1 MLETGIE
8 TNIVID
14 KYSIYS
20 ATEAAM
26 SNVLQKTEINGKEE
40 IWIILWFL
48 KVQCCSFGE
57 DITKYSPISIQ
68 CCCMVRCCRSGQKKE
83 HFVSELHYQSHLQ
96 SNVNF
101 SFYAIKLYPRCK
113 IHQRFQ
119 TMFNIS
125 YKV

>member
-1 MLETGIE
+1 
-8 TNIVID
+8 
-14 KYSIYS
+14 
-20 ATEAAM
+20 M
-26 SNVLQKTEINGKEE
+26 SNVYQKTEINDKEE

-48 KVQCCSFGE
+48 KVQCCLSGE
-57 DITKYSPISIQ
+57 DITKFSPIQ
-68 CCCMVRCCRSGQKKE
+68 CCRSGQKEE
-83 HFVSELHYQSHLQ
+83 HFVSELQYQSHLH
-96 SNVNF
+96 SNLCRKGVQTNF

>member
-1 MLETGIE
+1 MSMLETGIE

-68 CCCMVRCCRSGQKKE
+68 CCCMVRCCRSGQKKRA
-83 HFVSELHYQSHLQ
+83 FRVR
-96 SNVNF
+96 
-101 SFYAIKLYPRCK
+101 A
-113 IHQRFQ
+113 
-119 TMFNIS
+119 
-125 YKV
+125 